1 MQGKLSKSTAKK
13 AVYSVFLS
21 LSPLAL
27 AIGFGICMGY
37 VGQSVMIIIPFA
49 AIRKFSGGYHT
60 KHAWTCLFWS
70 CLLLSL
76 CIALSFHI
84 RCGWGLAIVTAGAA
98 VSLICFS
105 PIGSENR
112 RLCMEELK
120 RCKKATAALVL
131 IFMLV
136 DALFLACGLHIMPY
150 AFPSGLYWPQGCDPL
165 YLQESGETIWEMTK

>member
-1 MQGKLSKSTAKK
+1 MVREKRENG
-13 AVYSVFLS
+13 
-21 LSPLAL
+21 
-27 AIGFGICMGY
+27 C
-37 VGQSVMIIIPFA
+37 IIVCIKY
-49 AIRKFSGGYHT
+49 I
-60 KHAWTCLFWS
+60 LS

-105 PIGSENR
+105 PIDSENR

-131 IFMLV
+131 IFMLM
-136 DALFLACGLHIMPY
+136 DALFLACGLRIY
-150 AFPSGLYWPQGCDPL
+150 AVCVSIGIVLAAGLQIPCIFRNLGKPSG
-165 YLQESGETIWEMTK
+165 K